1 MCWYFKWITIP
12 RLELNE
18 TLILAQ
24 LLSHC
29 KKLLDWLKLLP
40 SKWARN
46 NLLANMTHEEAEEL
60 STTIT
65 CTTTCTLAA
74 DYKISEN
81 PHVKQDLLSQPICW
95 WPRNAE
101 SRWETK
107 GQILLQQQTSDHT
120 WLETPTYQATDS
132 FWTHPSPSWWVI
144 VSSSLFCNFHVLG
157 GHRAICSIDRSCV
170 ICRRW
175 TPKTTKSQMIST
187 ESFIP

>member
-1 MCWYFKWITIP
+1 MLLILLNSHP
-12 RLELNE
+12 LNE
-18 TLILAQ
+18 VT
-24 LLSHC
+24 C
-29 KKLLDWLKLLP
+29 FWCC
-40 SKWARN
+40 N
-46 NLLANMTHEEAEEL
+46 NIHFDALG
-60 STTIT
+60 
-65 CTTTCTLAA
+65 CTLAA

-157 GHRAICSIDRSCV
+157 GHRAICSIVRSCV
-170 ICRRW
+170 ICRCW
-175 TPKTTKSQMIST
+175 TPKTTKTQMIST